1 MTEITR
7 SGAETRSRFRRFAA
21 VVLAFGGCLGLAAV
35 VAAQDGLRLA
45 LTGDSII
52 TRKMSVYEEPEFL
65 EMIELIRGAD
75 LAFTNV
81 EILFHDYETYPMS
94 SSGGTYMRAQPELV
108 SEFAWAGFDLGSL
121 ANNHSGDYG
130 PPAMLMTQKYVREA
144 GIVAA
149 GVGGS
154 LAEARAA
161 KFVETKHGRLALISV
176 SSTFP
181 LHSMAGRSRDDIPAR
196 PGLNPLRHSTTYL
209 VTREQMEGVRE
220 TMRGLGMN
228 PPESGDTLT
237 FLRQRF
243 EVADA
248 PGIRTEPH
256 AGDMAEIASVVN
268 NASRLAEYV
277 MVTIHAHE
285 GAGSRFL
292 PAEFLVTFAR
302 AMVDAGASV
311 FVGHGPHVLR
321 AIEIYKGAPIF
332 YSLGDFLFQNETLE
346 RLPYENYQRYG
357 LGEMDGLADFNAAR
371 YRNDTVGFPAIPEI
385 WEAVVAVPEWN
396 GSQLADLTLHPIT
409 LGHGK
414 PVSVRGRPMMAKG
427 ALADKILQDVV
438 RLSEPYG
445 TKFEIRDGVA
455 RVVLPEVATDEQ

>member
-1 MTEITR
+1 MSSIPLSR
-7 SGAETRSRFRRFAA
+7 SAGRRPFRLAA
-21 VVLAFGGCLGLAAV
+21 VFALLGAAGLAAG
-35 VAAQDGLRLA
+35 ASAQGGLRLA

-52 TRKMSVYEEPEFL
+52 TRKLSVYQEPQFL
-65 EMIELIRGAD
+65 ELIELLRDAD

-81 EILFHDYETYPMS
+81 EVLFHDYESYPMS

-108 SEFAWAGFDLGSL
+108 SELAWAGIDLGSL
-121 ANNHSGDYG
+121 ANNHSGDFG

-161 KFVETKHGRLALISV
+161 KFVETRHGRVALISV

-181 LHSMAGRSRDDIPAR
+181 LHSMAGKSRDDIPPR
-196 PGLNPLRHSTTYL
+196 PGLNPLRHTTTYL
-209 VTREQMEGVRE
+209 VTREQLEGVRE
-220 TMRGLGMN
+220 TMRGLDMA
-228 PPESGDTLT
+228 PPESGDSLT

-256 AGDMAEIASVVN
+256 AGDLAEIASVVN
-268 NASRLAEYV
+268 NASRLAEVV

-285 GAGSRFL
+285 GAGSRFV
-292 PAEFLVTFAR
+292 PAQFLETFAR

-321 AIEIYKGAPIF
+321 AIEIYKGAPIL
-332 YSLGDFLFQNETLE
+332 YSLGDFVFQNETLE

-371 YRNDTVGFPAIPEI
+371 YQNDTVGFPAIPEI
-385 WEAVVAVPEWN
+385 WEAVVAVPEFR
-396 GSQLADLTLHPIT
+396 GSRLASLTLHPIT

-414 PVSVRGRPMMAKG
+414 PVSVRGRPMMAEG
-427 ALADKILQDVV
+427 PLADKILDDLV

-445 TKFEIRDGVA
+445 TRFELRDGIA
-455 RVVLPEVATDEQ
+455 TVVLPQQTTDEQ